1 MNGSTKFSE
10 GRPFLSLNF
19 AIDIVSN
26 SKTNF
31 TITIEAPENACKEE
45 NEIHELL
52 DSLNVHK
59 VDVKSFLED

>member
-1 MNGSTKFSE
+1 MNGSNKCSD
-10 GRPFLSLNF
+10 GHPFLSLNF
-19 AIDIVSN
+19 GIDTVSN
-26 SKTNF
+26 LNTNF

-59 VDVKSFLED
+59 VDVKSYLED